1 MVATAFSDE
10 QFHLAYPEGVEDHFW
25 TLARNSIVHRLVVED
40 GPSDPVVLDVGC
52 GRGLT
57 VAALR
62 RAGLECWGV
71 EAADAPVAADLRPFV
86 FSPRDA
92 FALPEELRSRVDVV
106 LLLDV
111 VEHLPTPSAFL
122 ADCVR
127 HFPRLALLVV
137 TVPARRELWSNYDDF
152 FGHFAR
158 YDRSSLLALLAP
170 LGPRRVEVGYFFHLL
185 YAVLRVQLFLG
196 GARPVRHRRP
206 TAPRLHWLLGR
217 LFAFEQRLL
226 PRSWYGS
233 SLWARAQLGGRLHP
247 GPEFAARGGS
257 IPA

>member
-1 MVATAFSDE
+1 MVETAFRDE

-25 TLARNSIVHRLVVED
+25 TLARNRIVHRLVVED
-40 GPSDPVVLDVGC
+40 GPRDPVVLDVGC

-71 EAADAPVAADLRPFV
+71 EAGDAPVAADLRSFV
-86 FSPRDA
+86 FSPRNT

-111 VEHLPTPSAFL
+111 VEHLPTPGAFL
-122 ADCVR
+122 TDCVR
-127 HFPRLALLVV
+127 HFPFLSRLVV

-170 LGPRRVEVGYFFHLL
+170 LGPRRAEAGYFFHLL
-185 YAVLRVQLFLG
+185 YVVLRAQLLFG
-196 GARPVRHRRP
+196 GARKVRHRRP
-206 TAPRLHWLLGR
+206 TAPSLHRLLGR
-217 LFAFEQRLL
+217 LFAFEQRRL
-226 PRSWYGS
+226 PRSWYGT
-233 SLWARAQLGGRLHP
+233 SLWARADLGGRLHP
-247 GPEFAARGGS
+247 GPEVAARGRSVPG
-257 IPA
+257 

>member
-1 MVATAFSDE
+1 MAATTFRDE
-10 QFHLAYPEGVEDHFW
+10 QFHLAYPDGVEDHFW
-25 TLARNSIVHRLVVED
+25 TLARNSIVQRLVRED
-40 GPSDPVVLDVGC
+40 GPPDPVVLDVGC

-62 RAGLECWGV
+62 KAGLECWGV
-71 EAADAPVAADLRPFV
+71 EAADAPVAAELQPFV

-92 FALPEELRSRVDVV
+92 FTLPEELRSRVDVI

-111 VEHLPTPSAFL
+111 VEHLQSPGAFL

-127 HFPRLALLVV
+127 HFPHLASLVV

-158 YDRSSLLALLAP
+158 YDRASLLALLAP
-170 LGPRRVEVGYFFHLL
+170 LHPGRIEAGYFFHLL
-185 YAVLRVQLFLG
+185 YPILRVQRLFG
-196 GARPVRHRRP
+196 GARPVRQRRP
-206 TAPRLHWLLGR
+206 TAPGFHRMLGR
-217 LFAFEQRLL
+217 LFAFEQRGL

-233 SLWARAQLGGRLHP
+233 SLWARAHLGGRP
-247 GPEFAARGGS
+247 PAGPEAGARRP
-257 IPA
+257 PAPA